1 MHAVG
6 LMKMASESPITRF
19 EGRHELYP
27 YCSLAQS
34 AVAGSGAFPPA
45 VRRFGLV
52 YIPGHRSNA

>member
-34 AVAGSGAFPPA
+34 AVAGSGAFPPCCEA
-45 VRRFGLV
+45 LWTSLHSWSQV
-52 YIPGHRSNA
+52 